1 MKGLTKAITIGV
13 LAIAFLSIFTPKN
26 SSIIGR
32 MYCEVYFYMENKE
45 RHCYGPVDTECG
57 WPDPPWHSK
66 PWGNW
71 GVDSNVG
78 RKIDDHQFQGWHP
91 TEKWLEWNSCT
102 EYPYEPGNCLY
113 YNAASC
119 TEQHSFGELDPGK
132 WKEKNIYGAGSR
144 SYEIPRWAWEQG

>member
-1 MKGLTKAITIGV
+1 MKGLTKAMVIGV

-26 SSIIGR
+26 SPIVGR
-32 MYCEVYFYMENKE
+32 MYCDVYFVMQNKE

-57 WPDPPWHSK
+57 WPDPPWHNQ

-78 RKIDDHQFQGWHP
+78 RKIDDHQFQGWYP
-91 TEKWLEWNSCT
+91 EDGWLQWNSCT
-102 EYPYEPGNCLY
+102 EGDYAPPDCRY

-119 TEQHSFGELDPGK
+119 TQQHTTTGE
-132 WKEKNIYGAGSR
+132 NIYGAGSR
-144 SYEIPRWAWEQG
+144 RYEIPQWAWMDG